1 MSSTLHSDLLPG
13 REDRQG
19 NKGPWLG
26 RLPPN
31 QKSEGMVGDS
41 LLQKVQ
47 CRWVGED
54 LWNEGLWVT
63 F

>member
-41 LLQKVQ
+41 LLEKVQ

-54 LWNEGLWVT
+54 L
-63 F
+63 